1 MELDPHVDSTSK
13 SIRAHVF
20 DHGSQSPRYSRTLG
34 IPHSETQYSWKD
46 MIRQQQEEGRN
57 RSSSSYQQ
65 SDVPPSADPDY
76 VQIPKWG
83 TVYTTPTK
91 TPRILTFTASR
102 ILHIASATQSQSM
115 IILDSGAGISGVGLS
130 WKMTDTSKT
139 LSLSIQG
146 AFGDLIKPSLQGLL
160 GSDKLYAIFVP
171 GMKDDI

>member
-91 TPRILTFTASR
+91 TPRITPLQHREYFTSLVRHSHNRRSFLTLVLESVELVCHR
-102 ILHIASATQSQSM
+102 
-115 IILDSGAGISGVGLS
+115 
-130 WKMTDTSKT
+130 K
-139 LSLSIQG
+139 
-146 AFGDLIKPSLQGLL
+146 
-160 GSDKLYAIFVP
+160 
-171 GMKDDI
+171 